1 MAKTEVP
8 HELAATFALPLLG
21 SAHAVAL
28 GAPRIPRSGRLLA
41 PDAQTVGRAAK
52 RDDDPAAWD
61 AEMAALIKLQDQ
73 IAMAPAT
80 SALAWAVKI
89 VAADD
94 GGVIGNTGDLGQMLV
109 AQARELVEALA

>member
-1 MAKTEVP
+1 MNRRNVIALP
-8 HELAATFALPLLG
+8 LALAAT
-21 SAHAVAL
+21 HAVAL
-28 GAPRIPRSGRLLA
+28 GAA
-41 PDAQTVGRAAK
+41 PDPALDLVACWHQAQVLTAQLEAAE